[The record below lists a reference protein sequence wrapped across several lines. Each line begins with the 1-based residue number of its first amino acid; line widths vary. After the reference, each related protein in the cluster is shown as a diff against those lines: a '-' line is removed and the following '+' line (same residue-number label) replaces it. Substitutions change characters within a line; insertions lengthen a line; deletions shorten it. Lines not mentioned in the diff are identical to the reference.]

1 MDFLSQLLKTF
12 LAESAIKAL
21 ARKTGLKT
29 RDLRK
34 FVPLAVPFLIQ
45 MLTKNA
51 SSKEGA
57 SSLLEALTQH
67 TGDRA
72 VDEQIADADIVDGAK
87 IIGHILGSGEST
99 DLKNLS
105 KQSRLSETA
114 VSGILSS
121 IAPALLTSLS
131 EAVFGTG
138 KKTRKKSGLGCLGSV
153 LGGLFGCKKTR
164 SRTKTDDESNGASLL
179 AALLSLK

>member
-1 MDFLSQLLKTF
+1 MDFLGQLLKTF
-12 LAESAIKAL
+12 LADSAIKAL
-21 ARKTGLKT
+21 ARKTGLKS
-29 RDLRK
+29 RELKK
-34 FVPLAVPFLIQ
+34 FLPLAVPFLIQ

-51 SSKEGA
+51 SSTEGA

-87 IIGHILGSGEST
+87 IIGHILGSGESKE
-99 DLKNLS
+99 LKNLS
-105 KQSRLSETA
+105 KKSNLSETA

-131 EAVFGTG
+131 GAVFGTA
-138 KKTRKKSGLGCLGSV
+138 KTSRKKKSAGCLGSI
-153 LGGLFGCKKTR
+153 LGGFFGGSKTR
-164 SRTKTDDESNGASLL
+164 RKKTDDEFNGASLL
-179 AALLSLK
+179 ASLLSLK